1 MKNQPLACNSLR
13 VAADF
18 VILQKIMSVTIELDE
33 KLVAEIDAVAKDFD
47 KNRLQYINDSL
58 QKILQ
63 QDKRKRKYSEEEVR
77 EMYRKA
83 YGKFPVQ
90 PDEFEIE
97 EEQMIEVWEDL

>member
-1 MKNQPLACNSLR
+1 M
-13 VAADF
+13 
-18 VILQKIMSVTIELDE
+18 KIMSVTIELDE

-58 QKILQ
+58 QKVLQ
-63 QDKRKRKYSEEEVR
+63 QDKRKRKYSEQEVR
-77 EMYRKA
+77 EMYREA

-97 EEQMIEVWEDL
+97 DEQMEKFWEQI

>member
-1 MKNQPLACNSLR
+1 MQ
-13 VAADF
+13 V
-18 VILQKIMSVTIELDE
+18 VIELDE
-33 KLVAEIDAVAKDFD
+33 KMVAEIDAVAKDFN

-63 QDKRKRKYSEEEVR
+63 QDKRKRKFSEAEVR
-77 EMYRKA
+77 QMYREA

-97 EEQMIEVWEDL
+97 EEQMIKVWKDL